1 MNIFKKQKNILNT
14 DFFYIL
20 LIVLISLLLS
30 APLYTQGFYWSP
42 QARSGTHSGTA
53 SRSARCRSRRWRRRR
68 RRRDGRSPRAW

>member
-30 APLYTQGFYWSP
+30 APLYTGLMMAYIIFQEIILQIRELFQSKF
-42 QARSGTHSGTA
+42 HH
-53 SRSARCRSRRWRRRR
+53 
-68 RRRDGRSPRAW
+68 

>member
-30 APLYTQGFYWSP
+30 APLYTQGFYWS
-42 QARSGTHSGTA
+42 H
-53 SRSARCRSRRWRRRR
+53 
-68 RRRDGRSPRAW
+68 DGAYIIFQEIILQIRELFQSKFHH

>member
-30 APLYTQGFYWSP
+30 APLYTQGFYWSHD
-42 QARSGTHSGTA
+42 GVYHF
-53 SRSARCRSRRWRRRR
+53 SRNILQIRELFQSKFHH
-68 RRRDGRSPRAW
+68 

>member
-30 APLYTQGFYWSP
+30 APLYTQGFYWSHDGVYHFS
-42 QARSGTHSGTA
+42 RNYSTNSGIISKQIPPLIVSNFCKNYA
-53 SRSARCRSRRWRRRR
+53 V
-68 RRRDGRSPRAW
+68 

>member
-30 APLYTQGFYWSP
+30 AHYIHKVFTGLMMAYIIFQEIILQIRELFQSKF
-42 QARSGTHSGTA
+42 HH
-53 SRSARCRSRRWRRRR
+53 
-68 RRRDGRSPRAW
+68 

>member
-30 APLYTQGFYWSP
+30 APLYTQGFYWSHDIIF
-42 QARSGTHSGTA
+42 QEIILQIRELFQSKFHH
-53 SRSARCRSRRWRRRR
+53 
-68 RRRDGRSPRAW
+68 